1 MATLFTRIIEGELP
15 GRFVWRDERAV
26 AFLTINP
33 LKPGH
38 TLVVPIDE
46 IDHWIDCPPELMQHL
61 VDVARTIGAALERAY
76 DPEKV
81 AFLIEG
87 LEVPHLHIHVA
98 PIWRP
103 GDTVF
108 ARAEQNPDPAD
119 LDAAQATIIEHLAA
133 LGHPDPLGDG
143 R

>member
-1 MATLFTRIIEGELP
+1 
-15 GRFVWRDERAV
+15 V

-38 TLVVPIDE
+38 TLVVPIEE
-46 IDHWIDCPPELMQHL
+46 IDHWINCPPDLMRHL
-61 VDVARTIGAALERAY
+61 VDVARTIGLALERAY
-76 DPEKV
+76 NPEKV

-87 LEVPHLHIHVA
+87 LEVPHLHLHVA
-98 PIWRP
+98 PIWKP

-119 LDAAQATIIEHLAA
+119 LDAAQATILEHLAG
-133 LGHPDPLGDG
+133 LGHPDPIGDG
-143 R
+143 G